1 MPQDPMDV
9 VIGAGPASGRDTAVA
24 ERHLTTATNLMNAG
38 EKLGAIAEL
47 RGAVAADPQCTAA
60 LFQLAY
66 LLDLVGEEDEAVA
79 LYERVCEASPAPI
92 NGLIN
97 LSVLYE
103 DRGDYVRAERCLRQ
117 VLETNPSHIRARL
130 FMKDIQE
137 SRSMVIEEDSERDL
151 IQKKALMDTPV
162 TDFELS
168 VRARTCLKKMN
179 IRTLGDLLRITEA
192 ELMSYKNFG
201 ESSLEEI
208 KKMLNARNLR
218 LGQGL
223 EDAHRAAR
231 RQIMERLK
239 GSGKEGVFNK
249 LVSDLQ
255 LSVRARKALQMLNI
269 QTIGD
274 LISHTEAELMGVKN
288 FGATSLTEVKERLT
302 DFGLTLRILDEK
314 EEALLAASGF
324 GVAFINDDEEDD
336 DDLAADAEADTEVEA
351 DAEVEATAEDESE

>member
-1 MPQDPMDV
+1 MSSDPMDV
-9 VIGAGPASGRDTAVA
+9 VIGAGPASGRDTAEA
-24 ERHLTTATNLMNAG
+24 DRHLNAATNLITAG
-38 EKLGAIAEL
+38 DKIGAIAEL
-47 RGAVAADPQCTAA
+47 RAAVSSDPQSTGA

-66 LLDLVGEEDEAVA
+66 LLDLVGEEDQAVA
-79 LYERVCEASPAPI
+79 LYERVCETSPAPI

-103 DRGDYVRAERCLRQ
+103 DRADYVRAERCLRQ
-117 VLETNPSHIRARL
+117 VLETNPNHVRARL

-302 DFGLTLRILDEK
+302 DYGLTLRILDEK
-314 EEALLAASGF
+314 DEIPLRVGSYDMEF
-324 GVAFINDDEEDD
+324 DDDEE
-336 DDLAADAEADTEVEA
+336 L
-351 DAEVEATAEDESE
+351 EDEVLPPAEPV